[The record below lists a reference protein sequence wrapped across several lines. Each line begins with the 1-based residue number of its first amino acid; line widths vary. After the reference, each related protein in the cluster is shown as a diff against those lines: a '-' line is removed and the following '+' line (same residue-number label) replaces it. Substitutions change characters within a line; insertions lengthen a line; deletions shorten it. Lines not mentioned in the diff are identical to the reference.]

1 MITYLLMDIV
11 VIVSLAC
18 GLFFMFV
25 GAVGVVHLPD
35 FYNRMHAASK
45 CSTLGVMGLVIAL
58 IFSMG
63 SASLTTRAVIAVIFT
78 LLATPVGSH
87 ILSKAALRIKT
98 PLWEGTLSNDHD
110 ESTSSK

>member
-1 MITYLLMDIV
+1 MTLLLNDLV
-11 VIVSLAC
+11 VIVSLVC
-18 GLFFMFV
+18 GLFFMFA

-45 CSTLGVMGLVIAL
+45 CSTLGVMGLVFAL
-58 IFSMG
+58 IFSLG
-63 SASLTTRAVIAVIFT
+63 TASLTMRALIAIIFT

-87 ILSKAALRIKT
+87 ILSKAALRTRT

-110 ESTSSK
+110 DAK